1 MSLDAATGVISGTP
15 TRADDGVY
23 NIITV
28 EDSRVYPR
36 YKTIQITSTSY
47 EYSILGLEDDFFIGD
62 NERDWIETGGGSD
75 EVYAGAGDD
84 VVKVQGQG
92 DSIIDTG
99 TGDDTWQFLNDWSGI
114 AEEWVRV

>member
-1 MSLDAATGVISGTP
+1 MSLDAATGVLSGTP

-23 NIITV
+23 NISITV
-28 EDSRVYPR
+28 EDAGGLSDT
-36 YKTIQITSTSY
+36 KTIQITSTSY

-62 NERDWIETGGGSD
+62 SDRDWIETGGGSD

-99 TGDDTWQFLNDWSGI
+99 HW
-114 AEEWVRV
+114 R